1 MFRHLKPSLF
11 LRRVVTGATAIAA
24 TTSTGRATL
33 CADGVTS
40 SQGISRP
47 FTQRRVYATKS
58 KDYYKTLGVD
68 RNADLQTIKK
78 AYRKRALETHP
89 DQGGNK
95 EEFAEVAEAYEVLS
109 NTEKKNLYDQYGS
122 EAANN
127 PNMAS
132 GFAGGRSAEDIFAE
146 FFRGSMGMGGFGD
159 MFRGNAG
166 ANRGPPT
173 VEPIEVRLRL
183 TLEEVY
189 TGVTKT
195 IRVTRPQICSECNGF
210 GTKSKTEKPKCSHC
224 NGQGH
229 VVQQHRMGPG
239 MIQQSISECPNC
251 HGTGTLAKP
260 DDQCHKCRGKGYR
273 NVAQDVA
280 VNVPAGIPSNVT
292 MIVRGE
298 GGSIPGAQD
307 GDLHIHVEVSP
318 HRLFQ
323 RRGDDL
329 IVRKE
334 VSLAEALLGVSIP
347 LKLLDGR
354 VVNVETPAE
363 SVLKHNGVIKLTG
376 EGLSSNTSGR
386 GDIYVFIQLKMPD
399 KLSSEQKDYIKKA
412 LGSPSLDANSSQG
425 NTVKARVLRES
436 QEQLEEQKRGV
447 WEARESGKGAESDR
461 RRRSSGQRGGQ
472 HVEQC
477 TAQ

>member
-11 LRRVVTGATAIAA
+11 LRRAVGSVTTIITTANGCKTA
-24 TTSTGRATL
+24 L
-33 CADGVTS
+33 CIDGVAS
-40 SQGISRP
+40 SQGISGL
-47 FTQRRVYATKS
+47 FTQKYGYASKS
-58 KDYYKTLGVD
+58 KDYYETLGVD
-68 RNADLQTIKK
+68 RNADAKTIKK

-109 NTEKKNLYDQYGS
+109 NAERKNIYDQYGS

-127 PNMAS
+127 PNMAG
-132 GFAGGRSAEDIFAE
+132 GFSGGRSAEDIFAE
-146 FFRGSMGMGGFGD
+146 FFKGNMGMGGFGD
-159 MFRGNAG
+159 IFRGSAG

-183 TLEEVY
+183 TLEEIY

-195 IRVTRPQICSECNGF
+195 IRVTRPQICSECAGF

-229 VVQQHRMGPG
+229 VVHQHRMGPG
-239 MIQQSISECPNC
+239 MIQQSISECPRC
-251 HGTGTLAKP
+251 HGTGTLAKS
-260 DDQCHKCRGKGYR
+260 DDQCHKCHGKGYR
-273 NVAQDVA
+273 NLAQDVT

-292 MIVRGE
+292 MVVRGE

-307 GDLHIHVEVSP
+307 GDLHLHVEVSP
-318 HRLFQ
+318 HRVFQ

-334 VSLAEALLGVSIP
+334 VTLAEALLGMRIP

-354 VVNVETPAE
+354 MVNVETPSD

-376 EGLSSNTSGR
+376 EGLPSNTGGR
-386 GDIYVFIQLKMPD
+386 GDIFVFIQLKMPE
-399 KLSSEQKDYIKKA
+399 KLSSEQKEHIKKA
-412 LGSPSLDANSSQG
+412 LGAPRVDVNASQG
-425 NTVKARVLRES
+425 NTIKARVLRES

-447 WEARESGKGAESDR
+447 WEARESGRHGEGDG
-461 RRRSSGQRGGQ
+461 RRRSSGSRGGQ